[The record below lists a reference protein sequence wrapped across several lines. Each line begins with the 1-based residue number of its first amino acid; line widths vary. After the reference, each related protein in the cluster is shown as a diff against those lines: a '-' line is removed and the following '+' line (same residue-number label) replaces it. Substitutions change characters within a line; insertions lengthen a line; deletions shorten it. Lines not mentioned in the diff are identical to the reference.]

1 MRLVSKV
8 WLFQAFLIIKWE
20 HACAC
25 QTSVDISC
33 CNSVSAPCWDKQRG
47 TVATSPQQTFYQSIS
62 FKKRGKNRS
71 LSPSSYLY
79 SVWDYNVTSFC
90 LFIIHF
96 MMNFTLIKLP
106 GFSIIAV
113 CLKLRIQSAGS
124 YCILYS
130 QSLRK
135 FSVCTWFLFYMF
147 IWKTQLILDLTET
160 CSSCGLNFKAS
171 N

>member
-47 TVATSPQQTFYQSIS
+47 AVVTSPQQTFYQSIS
-62 FKKRGKNRS
+62 FKKRGTNRS

-124 YCILYS
+124 YFIFTVSEKIQCLHVISFLYVYMTN
-130 QSLRK
+130 
-135 FSVCTWFLFYMF
+135 SVNPWSDGDMF
-147 IWKTQLILDLTET
+147 QLWAQ
-160 CSSCGLNFKAS
+160 F
-171 N
+171 